1 MDHLEVQ
8 SRRATR
14 RQPAHRPEDGSGGGG
29 GRMTEPTGQL
39 YVVHEGQ
46 IVALQ
51 GRTVESVM
59 ADFVALRIA
68 HLRRMIE
75 ASVHVEERIL
85 RRIRRDRGGLGYA
98 DRQRA
103 AIGKMDRFRDACRVE
118 IARLRGEG

>member
-1 MDHLEVQ
+1 
-8 SRRATR
+8 
-14 RQPAHRPEDGSGGGG
+14 
-29 GRMTEPTGQL
+29 MTEPTGQL

-68 HLRRMIE
+68 NLRRMIE